1 MSTTVTRKRGDT
13 YPIEWAIKS
22 NGSPLDITGAQVW
35 FTVDPSSAPVDASN
49 NLFSISGTV
58 TNGPLGLIEFPVSP
72 TNADHIGDYF
82 YDLQIKDTSG
92 FIRTV
97 EAGKFRFVQDI
108 TKAT

>member
-1 MSTTVTRKRGDT
+1 MSKNITRKRGDT

-22 NGSPLDITGAQVW
+22 NGSALDITGALVW
-35 FTVDPSSAPVDASN
+35 LTVDPSSAPVDNSN

-58 TNGPLGLIEFPVSP
+58 TNGPAGLIEFPISTP
-72 TNADHIGDYF
+72 NADHLGDYF

-97 EAGKFRFVQDI
+97 EAGKFKFVQDI
-108 TKAT
+108 TKAV